1 MPEALVKTCNGIVE
15 SGLYKDF
22 IACDYVLPW
31 SYPENGSFNY
41 HFDSRHRWGETV
53 VGICLGVPGVMSFQL
68 DPKVAKGRGPP
79 PPPSTRR
86 SLNSDGLAVTV
97 RKNWIVDIH
106 LPPRSIYVMSGPTR
120 TEWKHMEISNNTT
133 NRMYLGSNPN
143 PSFTNC
149 IVRRTITLR
158 STRIFSEELLRQAS
172 LQLPNDTALKAR
184 IHAQSKFHHEK
195 DYGSGK
201 ATNQEVQVMRQRAER
216 EVSTIH
222 ASFHKIFFD
231 DQECGYERRNPG
243 RCCWPLKGD
252 AKVGGNDNI
261 HSAFTVAHG
270 GSVEA
275 SFATSFAAS
284 VATSNIAVP
293 KRATAWSL
301 PDHLPMTGTSAQT
314 LSESS
319 PLSNDELR
327 AKRLEKFESGT
338 KRKEPACDVRP
349 VLSRTNVVNLLND
362 SSGDE
367 GEMHMTKKEKK
378 SEDIHLND

>member
-15 SGLYKDF
+15 SGLYNDF
-22 IACDYVLPW
+22 IACDYCLPW

-120 TEWKHMEISNNTT
+120 TEWKHMVLSNNTT

-184 IHAQSKFHHEK
+184 IHAQSKFHHEITRE
-195 DYGSGK
+195 GSEKAVK
-201 ATNQEVQVMRQRAER
+201 ATKHEVQVMRQRAER

-222 ASFHKIFFD
+222 ASFRRRFF
-231 DQECGYERRNPG
+231 
-243 RCCWPLKGD
+243 
-252 AKVGGNDNI
+252 NDRENV
-261 HSAFTVAHG
+261 HM
-270 GSVEA
+270 
-275 SFATSFAAS
+275 S
-284 VATSNIAVP
+284 VAILADA
-293 KRATAWSL
+293 RW
-301 PDHLPMTGTSAQT
+301 
-314 LSESS
+314 
-319 PLSNDELR
+319 
-327 AKRLEKFESGT
+327 
-338 KRKEPACDVRP
+338 RK
-349 VLSRTNVVNLLND
+349 
-362 SSGDE
+362 
-367 GEMHMTKKEKK
+367 
-378 SEDIHLND
+378 

>member
-1 MPEALVKTCNGIVE
+1 
-15 SGLYKDF
+15 
-22 IACDYVLPW
+22 
-31 SYPENGSFNY
+31 
-41 HFDSRHRWGETV
+41 
-53 VGICLGVPGVMSFQL
+53 
-68 DPKVAKGRGPP
+68 
-79 PPPSTRR
+79 
-86 SLNSDGLAVTV
+86 
-97 RKNWIVDIH
+97 
-106 LPPRSIYVMSGPTR
+106 
-120 TEWKHMEISNNTT
+120 
-133 NRMYLGSNPN
+133 
-143 PSFTNC
+143 
-149 IVRRTITLR
+149 
-158 STRIFSEELLRQAS
+158 
-172 LQLPNDTALKAR
+172 LPNDTALKAR

-201 ATNQEVQVMRQRAER
+201 ATKQEVQVMRQRAER

-222 ASFHKIFFD
+222 ASFRNIFFD
-231 DQECGYERRNPG
+231 DQEFGYERRNPG

-261 HSAFTVAHG
+261 RSAFTVAHG

-284 VATSNIAVP
+284 VATSNAAS

-338 KRKEPACDVRP
+338 KRKEPTCDVRP
-349 VLSRTNVVNLLND
+349 VLSRTNVVNLLGE
-362 SSGDE
+362 SSDDE